1 VNDVTNDG
9 YSGRAD
15 ETTGAEEFNALTFLV
30 NQVINSKWTVTLC
43 LVKSV
48 QGGGINSPAI
58 VSVQPMINQVDGT
71 GNATAHGTITNIP
84 VLRLQGGNN
93 AVIIDPMVGDIGILA
108 CASRDISSV
117 KANQAVSNPGSLRAF
132 DPADGIYIGGLLNKA
147 PTQYVLFSQNGVK
160 IVDAN
165 NNVIETKAA
174 GVSINGLLIN
184 QQGQVAGNLPVTGN
198 LQIAGTITSLPG
210 GTFAGN
216 IITTGAIQGTS
227 VSNGTV
233 DLSAHHHIAP
243 AGGGPTGGALP

>member
-1 VNDVTNDG
+1 VNDVTGDG
-9 YSGRAD
+9 YTGRAD
-15 ETTGAEEFNALTFLV
+15 ETTGAAEFNALTFLI
-30 NQVINSKWTVTLC
+30 NQVISAKWTITLC
-43 LVKSV
+43 QVKSV
-48 QGGGINSPAI
+48 QGGGIAASSI
-58 VSVQPMINQVDGT
+58 VSVQPMVSQVDGQ
-71 GNATAHGTITNIP
+71 GNATPHGTISNIP

-93 AVIIDPMVGDIGILA
+93 AVIIDPVVGDIGILA

-132 DPADGIYIGGLLNKA
+132 DPADGIYIGGVLNKA
-147 PTQYVLFSQNGVK
+147 PTQYVLFSQSGIK

-216 IITTGAIQGTS
+216 ITTTGSIQGSS
-227 VSNGTV
+227 VSNGSI
-233 DLSAHHHIAP
+233 DLATHHHVAP
-243 AGGGPTGGALP
+243 AGGGNTGPALP